1 MENRAIKMKMLTEKC
16 LKNTLSSQL
25 LKKKIVFQS

>member
-16 LKNTLSSQL
+16 LKNTLSSQF
-25 LKKKIVFQS
+25 LKEKIVFQS